1 MLATGVRGGGEEGSV
16 EGEPGLE
23 PRADFESSS
32 AREVLSSFGELSE
45 ALELRTPNSD
55 CDEIELSRRI

>member
-55 CDEIELSRRI
+55 CD